1 MSKSSGAAP
10 HAPLKVRLRKAVF
23 ALHGLLGLGAML
35 ALLFFAF
42 TGLMLNNAESWNLG
56 EPHESTREVKLD
68 AGAADKWTDK
78 DAAIV
83 AVLRAGVGVSGV
95 PEVPETADGR
105 MTLVFNSAGV
115 RRTVEVSQADG
126 SARITTESKGVSG
139 RLMAL
144 HRGEYVANG
153 WHWLMDAAA
162 VSLILITLSGFVL
175 WFSTPRLRRQGVV
188 ALALS
193 VVAVAGA
200 YCLFV

>member
-1 MSKSSGAAP
+1 MSKSSGTEP
-10 HAPLKVRLRKAVF
+10 HVPLKVRLRKAVF

-35 ALLFFAF
+35 ALLFFSA
-42 TGLMLNNAESWNLG
+42 TGLMLNNAETWNLD
-56 EPHESTREVKLD
+56 ESYESSREVKLD
-68 AGAADKWTDK
+68 AGAAAGWTDK

-105 MTLVFNSAGV
+105 MTLVFKSAGV

-126 SARITTESKGVSG
+126 SARIITESHGLSG

-144 HRGEYVANG
+144 HRGEYVSQG

-175 WFSTPRLRRQGVV
+175 WFSTPRLRRRGVV

-193 VVAVAGA
+193 VVVVAGA